1 MTLKCSESKYYK
13 TALKA
18 QEQALALARK
28 IDKKE
33 RTFETIDLIVK
44 IKGIRHFLELA
55 DKGISS
61 ALYEEELK

>member
-18 QEQALALARK
+18 QEQALVLARK

-33 RTFETIDLIVK
+33 SKTM
-44 IKGIRHFLELA
+44 
-55 DKGISS
+55 
-61 ALYEEELK
+61 